1 MAKKKQTS
9 DVVQA
14 EQPRGW
20 IPKERRTRRIN
31 LAGDNWEPADGAEP
45 LWVEVVADLSF
56 DDCDAIPWNS
66 GTYSELFTVIAPL
79 VTGWNVC
86 GRDLITGAWEPI
98 PAPADAGPDVFR
110 AIPKSL
116 TSQIVLELKFGPLPQ
131 GDQKKELTATDDTDG
146 G

>member
-56 DDCDAIPWNS
+56 DDCDA
-66 GTYSELFTVIAPL
+66 FTWSFGC
-79 VTGWNVC
+79 TGS
-86 GRDLITGAWEPI
+86 LLPSTP
-98 PAPADAGPDVFR
+98 PA
-110 AIPKSL
+110 S
-116 TSQIVLELKFGPLPQ
+116 
-131 GDQKKELTATDDTDG
+131 
-146 G
+146 